1 MDISVTIDR
10 VVYQNYKA
18 SGLLEV
24 YKADLINNLVR
35 KKYKLP
41 AYELAIMRKIIAEP
55 NNAEYIAEFNEYN
68 AYVEKCINAVDV
80 AFADMEWA

>member
-1 MDISVTIDR
+1 MDIVVSIDR
-10 VVYQNYKA
+10 IAYASHKA
-18 SGLLEV
+18 SGTLEV
-24 YKADLINNLVR
+24 YKADLINKLVR

-68 AYVEKCINAVDV
+68 AYVEKCKTAVNV